1 MENNDNE
8 IKKDNRKALPMFIGI
23 IVLSAVVGF
32 VLGLASVFIDHSDRI
47 GELGA
52 LFGKYMAPCLMIALA
67 IVVPL
72 ICVYEYLSAKKIL
85 KGWGGEDEEV
95 YEKADSKLSSVI
107 HATSVAL
114 IISFFLI
121 AASYSGGMENVSEFT
136 AVAIIGFVA
145 VMAEAIILQQKAVD
159 LIKST
164 NPEKKGSVYDM
175 RFQKKWLASCD
186 EAEKAMIG
194 QCAYKAYQTT
204 NTVCTVL
211 AVVLALSAMIFGT
224 GFLPSLVVCVIW
236 FANTSAY
243 MREAKKLG
251 KAGVIS

>member
-1 MENNDNE
+1 MENNE
-8 IKKDNRKALPMFIGI
+8 IKKDNKKALPMFIAI

-32 VLGLASVFIDHSDRI
+32 VLGFASVFVEHSDKI
-47 GELGA
+47 GELGF
-52 LFGKYMAPCLMIALA
+52 LFGKYVAPCLMIALA

-72 ICVYEYLSAKKIL
+72 ICVYEYRSAKKIL
-85 KGWGGEDEEV
+85 QGWDGEDEEV

-121 AASYSGGMENVSEFT
+121 AASYSGGMENISVFT
-136 AVAIIGFVA
+136 LVAIIGFVA
-145 VMAEAIILQQKAVD
+145 VMAEAVILQQKTVD

-175 RFQKKWLASCD
+175 RFQKKWLDSCD
-186 EAEKAMIG
+186 DAEKAMIG

-204 NTVCTVL
+204 NTVCAVL
-211 AVVLALSAMIFGT
+211 AVILALSAIIFST
-224 GFLPSLVVCVIW
+224 GFLPSLTVCIIW
-236 FANTSAY
+236 LVNTSAY
-243 MREAKKLG
+243 MKEAKKLG
-251 KAGVIS
+251 KIGVM